1 MKTMS
6 YNDDCPKGKDVSA
19 TSMLSTTARE
29 AHATGKNSTKEHT
42 NRKPAFGKLGSKGH
56 VGK

>member
-1 MKTMS
+1 MN
-6 YNDDCPKGKDVSA
+6 YNDDTPKGKDVSS
-19 TSMLSTTARE
+19 TSMLNTTARE

-42 NRKPAFGKLGSKGH
+42 NRKPAFGKLGIKGH

>member
-6 YNDDCPKGKDVSA
+6 YNDDCPKGKDVSS
-19 TSMLSTTARE
+19 TSMLNTTARE

-42 NRKPAFGKLGSKGH
+42 NRKPAFGKLGIKGH
-56 VGK
+56 VSK